1 MKIGLIGLPLTGKTT
16 LFNLLTQTKAST
28 GLYAAKAEANLG
40 TARVPDRRID
50 FLSELYKPR
59 KTIYAQIEFVDI
71 AGLTAS
77 QEGQKSGSAK
87 FLNDVRSCEALV
99 HVIRAFDNP
108 DVPKIA
114 ENSSPARD
122 LETVEMELLFAD
134 LELIEKRIERIK
146 TGKKI
151 TKENAEEMEIL
162 EKCYQALE
170 SGSFLSDVDLSPE
183 EQIMLRNY
191 AFLTEKPR
199 LAVVNL
205 DEDQFRTGEYPAK
218 PELQQLC
225 REKNIP
231 LLEICAQLELE
242 ISELDED
249 DKKVFME
256 DLGLNETGIELLAR
270 NVYERLGLISFF
282 TVGEDE
288 VRAWTIGKG
297 LSAKEAAGKIHSDI
311 ERGFIR
317 AEVVKYGDIF
327 DLGSMAKVKEKGLFR
342 LEGKE
347 YQVLDGDIIN
357 FRFNV

>member
-16 LFNLLTQTKAST
+16 VFNLLTQTKAET
-28 GLYAAKAEANLG
+28 GTFAAKAEANIG
-40 TARVPDRRID
+40 TAKVPDKRID
-50 FLSELYKPR
+50 FLSDLYKPK

-71 AGLTAS
+71 AGLMAT

-87 FLNDVRSCEALV
+87 FLNDVRPCDALV
-99 HVIRAFDNP
+99 HVLRAFNNP
-108 DVPKIA
+108 DVPRVD
-114 ENSSPARD
+114 ENSNPAKD

-134 LELIEKRIERIK
+134 LELIDRRIERIK

-151 TKENAEEMEIL
+151 TKENAEELEIL
-162 EKCYQALE
+162 EKCYAGLE
-170 SGSFLSDVDLSPE
+170 GGSFLSEVELTE
-183 EQIMLRNY
+183 EERISLRNY

-199 LAVVNL
+199 LAVVNM
-205 DEDQFRTGEYPAK
+205 DEEQFKSGEYPGK
-218 PELQQLC
+218 EELQQLC

-231 LLEICAQLELE
+231 LIELCAQMELE
-242 ISELDED
+242 INELAEED
-249 DKKVFME
+249 KRLFME
-256 DLGLNETGIELLAR
+256 DLGLTETGIELLAR

-288 VRAWTIGKG
+288 VRAWTIDKG
-297 LSAKEAAGKIHSDI
+297 INAKAAAGKIHSDI

-317 AEVVKYGDIF
+317 AELVKYQDIQ

-347 YQVLDGDIIN
+347 YIVEDGDIIN

>member
-16 LFNLLTQTKAST
+16 LFNLLTQTKAAT
-28 GLYAAKAEANLG
+28 GTFAAKAEANIG
-40 TARVPDRRID
+40 TARVPDQRIEY
-50 FLSELYKPR
+50 LSGLYNPR

-71 AGLTAS
+71 AGLTAT

-87 FLNDVRSCEALV
+87 FLNDVRPCDALV

-108 DVPKIA
+108 EVVRLD
-114 ENSSPARD
+114 ENSNPAKD

-134 LELIEKRIERIK
+134 LELIERRIERIK

-151 TKENAEEMEIL
+151 TKENAQELEIL
-162 EKCYQALE
+162 ERCYEALE
-170 SGSFLSDVDLSPE
+170 AGSFMSDVSLSE
-183 EQIMLRNY
+183 EERTMLRNY

-205 DEDQFRTGEYPAK
+205 DEQQFRSGDYPAK
-218 PELQQLC
+218 AELQKLC

-231 LLEICAQLELE
+231 LLEICAQMELE
-242 ISELDED
+242 ISELEEE

-256 DLGLNETGIELLAR
+256 DLGLTVTGIELLAR
-270 NVYERLGLISFF
+270 NVYERLGLLSFF

-288 VRAWTIGKG
+288 VRAWTIDKG
-297 LSAKEAAGKIHSDI
+297 INAKEAAGKIHSDI

-317 AEVVKYGDIF
+317 AEVVKYNDIF
-327 DLGSMAKVKEKGLFR
+327 ELGSMNKVKEKGLFR

-347 YQVLDGDIIN
+347 YIVEDGDIIN